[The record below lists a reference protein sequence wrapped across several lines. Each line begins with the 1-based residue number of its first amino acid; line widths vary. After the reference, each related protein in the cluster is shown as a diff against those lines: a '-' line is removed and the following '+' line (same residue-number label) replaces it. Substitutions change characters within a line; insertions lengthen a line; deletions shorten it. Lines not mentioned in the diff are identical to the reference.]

1 MQQLFLNMIFD
12 KEYPATHSMST
23 AWYMVDVDGN
33 VGLMDFD
40 DNGPIPAFCNVPAE
54 SVLTE
59 LVFGQ
64 GFTADN
70 KCNGIHL
77 NVSQITELL
86 GERRDVETWND
97 QDDTPL
103 SDCCAAVAPDKIK
116 EFLTLCESNDITNY
130 GCISPE
136 MNLYV
141 VDVYKCVDYNN
152 DKIIE
157 GSTLDTML
165 RENVIEAIYQ
175 FPELLTNSIYNQDT
189 KSVEFTKDFDKA
201 PYYIYCQSYWT
212 RDMQHRMNVPDNPV
226 KVSQIDEEY
235 RDRLLYVPV
244 RFKDT
249 EDMQIAQWFVCSAYD
264 DVIVIDNAGYSLF
277 PVDKNKEKYCLT
289 RPFLFDFFKYCPKRN
304 HYNCTECDYN
314 CARTDCFLN
323 TLTPTVLYIGA
334 PTHRRFDRSEIGL
347 QKEIIEKMVAFSYIP
362 KFPFKRARCWMDIED
377 VRELMTKESL
387 ISLLTESHGWFEN
400 VVTTINPRVI
410 IIEDE
415 ALEILSTAYTI
426 NNDEIKVGNALY
438 PIFTSSSVREHIE
451 RIITLANASYR
462 GKTFPLTYS
471 VEEVAELKRH
481 GKTFEVR

>member
-33 VGLMDFD
+33 VGLMAFD
-40 DNGPIPAFCNVPAE
+40 DNGPIPTFCNVPAE

-64 GFTADN
+64 GFTDGDETC
-70 KCNGIHL
+70 KGIHL
-77 NVSQITELL
+77 NASQIAELL
-86 GERRDVETWND
+86 GNNSRIECVNDVFRWYEV
-97 QDDTPL
+97 
-103 SDCCAAVAPDKIK
+103 CIAVAPDKVSM
-116 EFLTLCESNDITNY
+116 FLTLCQNEDFNNY
-130 GCISPE
+130 GCVLPE
-136 MNLYV
+136 KNLYL
-141 VDVYKCVDYNN
+141 VDAFDCVDYNN

-226 KVSQIDEEY
+226 MVSQIDEEY

-244 RFKDT
+244 RFKDA

-304 HYNCTECDYN
+304 HYNCTECDYD
-314 CARTDCFLN
+314 CARTDRFLN

-415 ALEILSTAYTI
+415 AFEILSTAYTI